1 MDPLLSV
8 EGLNINFMTSS
19 GPVRAVQDVSLSIA
33 RGEVLGVVG
42 ESGSGKSTVG
52 AAVMG
57 EIARNGRATGRVL
70 FKGEDVLSLPAT
82 ILRQLRGGRIALV
95 PQNPTTA
102 LNPALRIGRQLA
114 ETIRT
119 HDPARPRSQIHTDCV
134 DLLASVGLPTPEIL
148 LERYPHQM
156 SGGQQ
161 QRVTIAMA
169 MACGPD
175 LLVLDEPTTGLDV
188 TVQRQ
193 IIDLLKNLRRQAA
206 LSMLYITHDLPLL
219 AQIADRLAVMDKG
232 VVVET
237 GPTAQILRA
246 PEHAYTQRLVGAIPS
261 FVAAARIA
269 SAPKKE
275 PLLTV
280 ANLRVTYPGAGA
292 MGAFRPKVAVPD
304 FSLTLS
310 AGEVVAL
317 IGESGSGK
325 STTARAIAGLTPRA
339 SGEVW
344 LDGAPLAR
352 GLRQRPVSA
361 LKDIQYIFQ
370 NPDASLN
377 PRASVRDILARPL
390 SCFFGTTGSAAET
403 EMRVALE
410 RVRLP
415 MTMLDR
421 FPGQLSGGQ
430 RQRIAIAR
438 ALLAKPKV
446 LLCDEVLS
454 ALDVSVQSSVLDLLM
469 EARESTGVAMLFI
482 SHDLRVVRR
491 IADRVAVMKAGTVVE
506 EAATETLFR
515 SPRHAYAQLLLSA
528 VQVLPGEAA

>member
-1 MDPLLSV
+1 MTLLSI
-8 EGLNINFMTSS
+8 EGLNIDFATPS
-19 GPVRAVQDVSLSIA
+19 GVIRAVQDVSLSIA
-33 RGEVLGVVG
+33 KGEVLGLVG

-57 EIARNGRATGRVL
+57 EIARNGRASGRVL
-70 FKGEDVLSLPAT
+70 FKGADVLTLPAPA
-82 ILRQLRGGRIALV
+82 LRQLRGSKIALV

-119 HDPARPRSQIHTDCV
+119 HDPSRPQARIQSDCD
-134 DLLASVGLPTPEIL
+134 DLLASVGLPTPRVL

-193 IIDLLKNLRRQAA
+193 IIDLLQDLRRRNA

-232 VVVET
+232 EIVET
-237 GPTAQILRA
+237 GATAKVFGA
-246 PEHAYTQRLVGAIPS
+246 PDHAYTQRLVAAIPA
-261 FVAAARIA
+261 FLPAAPVELRP
-269 SAPKKE
+269 APA
-275 PLLTV
+275 PVLTV
-280 ANLRVTYPGAGA
+280 TKLRVTYPGAGA
-292 MGAFRPKVAVPD
+292 LGSFNPKVAVPD
-304 FSLTLS
+304 FSLTLA

-339 SGEVW
+339 GGEVL
-344 LDGAPLAR
+344 LDGTPLAR
-352 GLRQRPVSA
+352 SLRQRPGSA
-361 LKDIQYIFQ
+361 LRDIQYIFQ

-377 PRASVRDILARPL
+377 PRATVRAILQRPL
-390 SCFFGTTGSAAET
+390 ACFFGTTGTTAEAEMLAA
-403 EMRVALE
+403 LD

-415 MTMLDR
+415 AMMLDR
-421 FPGQLSGGQ
+421 YPGQLSGGQ

-438 ALLAKPKV
+438 ALLAKPRV

-454 ALDVSVQSSVLDLLM
+454 ALDVSVQASVLDLLM
-469 EARESTGVAMLFI
+469 EVRQATGVAMLFI

-491 IADRVAVMKAGTVVE
+491 IADRVAVMKAGEVVE

-515 SPRHAYAQLLLSA
+515 APRHAYAKVLLSA
-528 VQVLPGEAA
+528 VQILPGEAA